1 MPSKTE
7 VVKMREE
14 TELELSL
21 RVLFDSNPKERPGDV
36 QQAIAARTA
45 TLKKHYPTPYYDVKG
60 RL

>member
-1 MPSKTE
+1 
-7 VVKMREE
+7 MREE